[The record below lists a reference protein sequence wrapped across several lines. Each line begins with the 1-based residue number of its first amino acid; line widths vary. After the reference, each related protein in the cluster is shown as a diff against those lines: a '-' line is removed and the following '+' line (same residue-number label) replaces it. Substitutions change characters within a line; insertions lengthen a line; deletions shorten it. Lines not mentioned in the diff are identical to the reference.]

1 MSISRAGLAPDTVR
15 AAAVGVESIPAP
27 GATLGPAAPLRGR
40 GPRDASRSR
49 SGGRRP
55 LLAALLSTA
64 AALAACG
71 AFSDAATRIAG
82 DIEAQAGRLGAA
94 EGASY
99 TIRHAT
105 PSRAGSCE
113 GPYRVQFDKVG
124 ALVVWCRNEAGET
137 VSSHSTSSHAR
148 AVETRETFI
157 VDKPARAVLAIR
169 LERRN
174 GRAVIVDVS

>member
-1 MSISRAGLAPDTVR
+1 M
-15 AAAVGVESIPAP
+15 
-27 GATLGPAAPLRGR
+27 
-40 GPRDASRSR
+40 
-49 SGGRRP
+49 
-55 LLAALLSTA
+55 LAALLVTA
-64 AALAACG
+64 ATLPACG

-82 DIEAQAGRLGAA
+82 DIEAQASRLGAA
-94 EGASY
+94 EGATY

-137 VSSHSTSSHAR
+137 VSSHSTSAHAR
-148 AVETRETFI
+148 VVETRETLI